1 MGCKFFYKLG
11 LKLVQKDMPYINKD
25 TVMVINAVYKY
36 SNLLLLDIQEV
47 Y

>member
-1 MGCKFFYKLG
+1 ML
-11 LKLVQKDMPYINKD
+11 YINKD